1 MAMLVACGNAICGNS
16 AIAAV
21 APVINAESDDIATSI
36 AFTAVLGIVVVIA
49 LPVAAHHL
57 HLSPYAGGALVGL
70 TVYAV
75 PQVVA
80 MAGLGL
86 GVDLRSVMS
95 AGPRIIAV
103 VILYLLA
110 LIILAAITLKTIG
123 LA

>member
-57 HLSPYAGGALVGL
+57 HLSPYAGGALAGL

-95 AGPRIIAV
+95 AAHGS
-103 VILYLLA
+103 
-110 LIILAAITLKTIG
+110 
-123 LA
+123 